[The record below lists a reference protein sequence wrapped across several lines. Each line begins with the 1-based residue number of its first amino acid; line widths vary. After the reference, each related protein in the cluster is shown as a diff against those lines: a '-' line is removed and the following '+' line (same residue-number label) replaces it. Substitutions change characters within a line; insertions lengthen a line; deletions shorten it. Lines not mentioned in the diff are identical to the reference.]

1 MIIINKAMQIP
12 FEDKVEYLVENGECL
27 LEAQR
32 SPDYVTYVETL
43 YANTLLREGNVE
55 VHNTEEWP
63 QSPAPVNTPP
73 AGYSTSESDFTYEY
87 TTAEQEFTQELAEWV
102 TNVNL
107 PAQEELFQ
115 EVPAYYPPKT
125 PLGHG
130 LAMNETPIDFEAVK
144 RWEEETLA
152 KPQIAGPDLYGEEF
166 ELTPE
171 EMRKWRKKNN
181 K

>member
-1 MIIINKAMQIP
+1 MTDINKAIQIP

-32 SPDYVTYVETL
+32 SSDYVTYVETL
-43 YANTLLREGNVE
+43 YTNSILREGNTE
-55 VHNTEEWP
+55 ARITEEFPP
-63 QSPAPVNTPP
+63 QSNNIYTSPM
-73 AGYSTSESDFTYEY
+73 GYDVTFEY
-87 TTAEQEFTQELAEWV
+87 TPDQELTGDAGDWDV
-102 TNVNL
+102 DVNL
-107 PAQEELFQ
+107 PPQEELFQ
-115 EVPAYYPPKT
+115 EIPAYYPPKK

-144 RWEEETLA
+144 RWEEETLT
-152 KPQIAGPDLYGEEF
+152 KPQSTGPDLYGEEF

-171 EMRKWRKKNN
+171 EIRKWRKKTS